1 MFIYIP
7 AWLLMVSSIYITGF
21 IVTYLLL
28 LILTA
33 DSPGDIGEFFPLS
46 LMWPLTFPA
55 LIIGIVFGIIEK
67 ISNMLS

>member
-7 AWLLMVSSIYITGF
+7 AWLLIVGGIYSIGF
-21 IVTYLLL
+21 ILTYLLL
-28 LILTA
+28 LLLTIN
-33 DSPGDIGEFFPLS
+33 DPGDIGEFFPLS

-67 ISNMLS
+67 ISNMLK